1 MTVATSLSPEST
13 EALITSV
20 FLANGYEL
28 PSSDKPSQIELSI
41 HRHAHGC
48 IIREVW
54 TNKRWERSVGEAFAD
69 AVVSEGGWVL
79 MVSAGQ
85 ADCVLTRWDEA
96 GKRESTTATPQA
108 GGLNL
113 EQREERAERALVLD
127 RVGDK
132 LGGAKRTKPLRLR
145 FRKVNRT
152 PLGEVLAA
160 VAGGGAVDEMQVGGK
175 PAFRFAYD
183 GGRRILVLA
192 DDEAARV
199 RDAVAARA

>member
-1 MTVATSLSPEST
+1 MSPEST
-13 EALITSV
+13 EALITSA

-28 PSSDKPSQIELSI
+28 PSSNKPSQIELSI
-41 HRHAHGC
+41 HRHTNGC
-48 IIREVW
+48 VIREVW
-54 TNKRWERSVGEAFAD
+54 TNKRWEQSVGEAFAE
-69 AVVSEGGWVL
+69 AVVADGGWVL
-79 MVSAGQ
+79 RVSAGQ

-96 GKRESTTATPQA
+96 GKRESTTATPEA
-108 GGLNL
+108 GGLNV
-113 EQREERAERALVLD
+113 EQREQRAERALVLD

-160 VAGGGAVDEMQVGGK
+160 VAQGGAVDELRVGDK

-183 GGRRILVLA
+183 GGRRIVVLS
-192 DDEAARV
+192 DDEAAHV
-199 RDAVAARA
+199 RHAVTGA